1 MEFSAHTTR
10 PTFVIDMKTV
20 SFPFLLSISLKL
32 RNTKLLLPQITSFLQ
47 LLPLVFL
54 VLAHNIKVCWGHHP
68 LPATEKMIRNQMF
81 NINKEA
87 QKDQRLNK
95 EGWSKLKSRSSAI
108 SQKPTLV
115 FQLGQYW
122 KYCFRSVLSSILC
135 INTVLTVSRDKY
147 RLKILEICFAYST

>member
-54 VLAHNIKVCWGHHP
+54 VLTHNIKICSGHHP

-87 QKDQRLNK
+87 QKDQRLYK
-95 EGWSKLKSRSSAI
+95 EGTMVEVRSKADRQQYPKNLRWYSSLANTENI
-108 SQKPTLV
+108 ALDL
-115 FQLGQYW
+115 F
-122 KYCFRSVLSSILC
+122 FRRFYV
-135 INTVLTVSRDKY
+135 
-147 RLKILEICFAYST
+147 

>member
-1 MEFSAHTTR
+1 MEFSAHTTQ
-10 PTFVIDMKTV
+10 PTLVIDMKTV

-54 VLAHNIKVCWGHHP
+54 VLTHNIKICSGHHP

-95 EGWSKLKSRSSAI
+95 EGTMVEVGSKADRQQDPKTYVGIPAWPI
-108 SQKPTLV
+108 
-115 FQLGQYW
+115 
-122 KYCFRSVLSSILC
+122 
-135 INTVLTVSRDKY
+135 
-147 RLKILEICFAYST
+147 LKILL